1 MNRMSLREALA
12 ETRATLANFG
22 DDAAREA
29 QHLLAACLNMP
40 LIAQHTE
47 PERLLDAQQLEKLRA
62 WTERRASGEPLAYL
76 TGRREFWSLEFAVT
90 PDVLVPRPETELLVE
105 RILRHGDELTKRLTN
120 RPTTPIQV
128 VDLGT
133 GSGSIAITV
142 AHERPDWLCTAVDV
156 SSKALA
162 IATENAQNL
171 VAGRVTLRQGSWF
184 EPLSDQHF
192 DVIASNPPYVDSED
206 PVLNGDS
213 LAFEPLLALTAGP
226 DALAALNHLIEQAPR
241 HLATGGWL
249 CLEHGADQGVAV
261 RQRLV
266 ARGYAHVVSHR
277 DLAGHER
284 VTEGQWLPDGNRTSD
299 LTSG

>member
-105 RILRHGDELTKRLTN
+105 RILRHGDELAKRLTN

-133 GSGSIAITV
+133 GSGIIAITV

>member
-1 MNRMSLREALA
+1 MPLRDALK
-12 ETRATLANFG
+12 ETRDTLAGLG
-22 DDAAREA
+22 DEATREA
-29 QHLLAACLNMP
+29 QHLLTACLNIP

-47 PERLLDAQQLEKLRA
+47 PERLINAQQIDKLRA
-62 WTERRASGEPLAYL
+62 WAARRASGEPLAYL

-90 PDVLVPRPETELLVE
+90 PDVLVPRPDTELLVE
-105 RILRHGDELTKRLTN
+105 RILCHGDELAKRLENGNSTSI
-120 RPTTPIQV
+120 RV
-128 VDLGT
+128 ADLGT
-133 GSGSIAITV
+133 GSGIIAITV

-162 IATENAQNL
+162 IAAENAQNL
-171 VAGRVTLRQGSWF
+171 VAGRVTLRHGSWF
-184 EPLSDQHF
+184 EPLADQHF
-192 DVIASNPPYVDSED
+192 DVIASNPPYVDSGD
-206 PVLNGDS
+206 PVLKGDS

-241 HLATGGWL
+241 HLVNGGWL
-249 CLEHGADQGVAV
+249 CLEHGAAQGLAI
-261 RQRLV
+261 RERLV